1 MLIYT
6 LTVSRHQFLI
16 ALSRVLRRKLQLC
29 CVKHAVWHY
38 YAPFSVACE
47 EDTRVHLG
55 ACSLLGHPL
64 HDNLW
69 CKVLKNYLKIQ
80 LQWIHFSWFCNFH
93 FYPPGHRVVLC
104 DFFQYLCFI
113 QSLPLLKTLFILITS
128 VKVTG
133 PLWPATHSL
142 SYYTVCFWV
151 VVSTIA
157 YSVGVWFAH
166 VPFAVCHFPFT
177 HLNPMLCEFRISV
190 HLSLEQE
197 QGKCVAGRGAATRR
211 SYVKQQD
218 SQFYSQ
224 MVLFWDSTLS
234 V

>member
-1 MLIYT
+1 MQCGITMLLSLWHVRKTPESIWEPVHYLAIHYMT
-6 LTVSRHQFLI
+6 IFDAKFLRTI
-16 ALSRVLRRKLQLC
+16 SKSNFNGSIFPDSAIST
-29 CVKHAVWHY
+29 
-38 YAPFSVACE
+38 FI
-47 EDTRVHLG
+47 
-55 ACSLLGHPL
+55 PL
-64 HDNLW
+64 VTGW
-69 CKVLKNYLKIQ
+69 SYVI
-80 LQWIHFSWFCNFH
+80 
-93 FYPPGHRVVLC
+93 
-104 DFFQYLCFI
+104 FFQYLCFI

-128 VKVTG
+128 VKATG

-177 HLNPMLCEFRISV
+177 RLNPMLCEFRISV